1 MKFDF
6 KWNEI
11 DYGLKSD
18 VFFYD
23 NRWFRSKPINDF
35 IAGSIFFFFFCC
47 RFHNKWNGKTNEKKI
62 CSITTFYRR
71 LLIKKGKRMSNMFS
85 GERAVEIVYMR
96 FLKKNDIII
105 IIFSSL
111 VKKLWPREYMELK
124 KKNVFKGMKSV
135 FRKKYVWNLIISKF
149 VVAVFATK
157 NFVKFSFAILESTFF
172 SHKKCHRHFLNK
184 TKMENLLF
192 ALTKR
197 EENSCWTFWW
207 EQLGI

>member
-1 MKFDF
+1 MVSIKTNQWFYCWLDFFFLLLLSLSQQMKWQNQWKENLFNNNILSEAVDKKGKKNVKHVLWGEGGWNRLYAVLKK
-6 KWNEI
+6 KW
-11 DYGLKSD
+11 Y
-18 VFFYD
+18 YHHY
-23 NRWFRSKPINDF
+23 
-35 IAGSIFFFFFCC
+35 FFFFS
-47 RFHNKWNGKTNEKKI
+47 EEVM
-62 CSITTFYRR
+62 TTGIYG
-71 LLIKKGKRMSNMFS
+71 I
-85 GERAVEIVYMR
+85 E
-96 FLKKNDIII
+96 
-105 IIFSSL
+105 
-111 VKKLWPREYMELK
+111 